1 MATMNGK
8 TRNPNVESR
17 KKPESQMT
25 KNFRGDSRKTSLV
38 RLSGIRFLSI
48 FRHSSFG
55 FWNLSAL
62 DGPAWSAMLGGAMSP
77 MFSAAGAEFLEN
89 YQRDVSSRWS
99 SADLASQQEFVNTQI
114 AGRHWL
120 DWSTPAAALQLVQ
133 AAQAQTAVG
142 AAGKYEA
149 VVLAGPVVEL
159 LEPSALFP
167 QAAAALVPGGKL
179 IGVIPCLRDNSP
191 ESRGFTEI
199 AAATLWP
206 YYTAEE
212 LLEMLRETGGQL
224 DSTAS
229 GFRAVPQFNEA
240 VLEDRLGFKGF
251 NRIFERLTAQGYDP
265 MEVGWGELRLVALLN

>member
-1 MATMNGK
+1 
-8 TRNPNVESR
+8 
-17 KKPESQMT
+17 
-25 KNFRGDSRKTSLV
+25 
-38 RLSGIRFLSI
+38 
-48 FRHSSFG
+48 
-55 FWNLSAL
+55 
-62 DGPAWSAMLGGAMSP
+62 MLGDAMSP

-99 SADLASQQEFVNTQI
+99 SADLAAQQEFVNAQI

-120 DWSTPAAALQLVQ
+120 DWSTPAAAFQLVQ
-133 AAQAQTAVG
+133 AAQARTAVG

-149 VVLAGPVVEL
+149 VVLAGPAVEL

-167 QAAAALVPGGKL
+167 QAAAALVPDGKL

-229 GFRAVPQFNEA
+229 GFRAIPQFNEA

-251 NRIFERLTAQGYDP
+251 HRIFERLTAQGYDP
-265 MEVGWGELRLVALLN
+265 MEVGWGELRFVASLNL

>member
-1 MATMNGK
+1 MRVLEGGEH
-8 TRNPNVESR
+8 VLLDEDD
-17 KKPESQMT
+17 
-25 KNFRGDSRKTSLV
+25 GDAPPHDPGH
-38 RLSGIRFLSI
+38 RLEE
-48 FRHSSFG
+48 
-55 FWNLSAL
+55 
-62 DGPAWSAMLGGAMSP
+62 LGG
-77 MFSAAGAEFLEN
+77 
-89 YQRDVSSRWS
+89 QRGGEPEGE
-99 SADLASQQEFVNTQI
+99 LIHQQE
-114 AGRHWL
+114 
-120 DWSTPAAALQLVQ
+120 
-133 AAQAQTAVG
+133 
-142 AAGKYEA
+142 
-149 VVLAGPVVEL
+149 LAGPVVEL

-240 VLEDRLGFKGF
+240 VLGDRLGFKGF

-265 MEVGWGELRLVALLN
+265 MEVGWGELRFVASLNL